1 MQENSPQ
8 HQAQPQP
15 AYVPQQPPQ
24 PQPTQPSARQN
35 DGHVVGIIGLVMAFV
50 LLWPVGIILSIISIV
65 QAGKAHA
72 SKTLGIVGLVL
83 NILGILTSIILVAI
97 TVVAYNGIQARAQT
111 SQDHATANSVAS
123 HAEAYYVIEEPVQYP
138 SDLAAFEKYTD
149 TSLSEL
155 PSDSVAVQDGTDP
168 TPGVVTYKRCNPES
182 AWVSYYDRSI
192 SQAVVIP
199 LGNATSLTVC

>member
-8 HQAQPQP
+8 HQPQPQP

-50 LLWPVGIILSIISIV
+50 FLWPVGIVLSIISIV

-83 NILGILTSIILVAI
+83 NILGIFASVILVAI

-111 SQDHATANSVAS
+111 SQDHSTANSVAR
-123 HAEAYYVIEEPVQYP
+123 HAEVYYAIDEPIQYP
-138 SDLAAFEKYTD
+138 ADVATFEKYTD
-149 TSLSEL
+149 SSLSEL
-155 PSDSVAVQDGTDP
+155 WSDSVAILDGTNP
-168 TPGVVTYKRCNPES
+168 EPGTVMYKRCSPES
-182 AWVSYYDRSI
+182 AWVSYYDAS
-192 SQAVVIP
+192 SSEAVVIR
-199 LGNATSLTVC
+199 LGNATSLATC

>member
-1 MQENSPQ
+1 MQENTPQ
-8 HQAQPQP
+8 PQPQP
-15 AYVPQQPPQ
+15 AYVPQQP
-24 PQPTQPSARQN
+24 QPTQPSAQPN

-50 LLWPVGIILSIISIV
+50 FLWPVGIVLSIISIV
-65 QAGKAHA
+65 QASKARA

-97 TVVAYNGIQARAQT
+97 TVVAYNGIQDRAQT
-111 SQDHATANSVAS
+111 SQDHATANLVAS

-138 SDLAAFEKYTD
+138 SNLAAFEQYTD

-182 AWVSYYDRSI
+182 AWVSYYRST

-199 LGNATSLTVC
+199 LGNATGLATC